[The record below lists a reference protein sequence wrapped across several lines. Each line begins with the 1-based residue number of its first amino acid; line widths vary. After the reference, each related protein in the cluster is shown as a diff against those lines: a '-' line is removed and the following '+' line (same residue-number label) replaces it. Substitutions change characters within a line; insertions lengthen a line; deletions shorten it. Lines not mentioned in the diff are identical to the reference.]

1 MSLAIITPVYNR
13 ANSIIPTL
21 LSVTSQQDKSII
33 EHIVV
38 SDGCEDYDE
47 LINTISSNSDQE
59 FCKLVR
65 LNANLGTGAAIN
77 AGVRASKAD
86 WIMTLD
92 SDDVL
97 TPHFV
102 KKFSKIIESDNLEFD
117 FYYLNVINSAGSISP
132 NPKPSNRLNYR
143 RYLIHLNQSISNN
156 HEKGLVARRKV
167 YEAVKLP
174 ENYAY
179 EDLFHLEIN
188 KRFRGKYVD
197 EISKNCSLELSD
209 RLSEASLKISSTK
222 DLKRIL
228 GQTLGF
234 LELLAK
240 HFFPIVLFSPK
251 YAVSLLRKLAKRT
264 FVILLYRVK
273 AKQ

>member
-21 LSVTSQQDKSII
+21 LSVTSQQDKLII

-38 SDGCEDYDE
+38 SDGCEDYEE
-47 LINTISSNSDQE
+47 LINTISSNTDQE

-97 TPHFV
+97 TPYFV
-102 KKFSKIIESDNLEFD
+102 KKISKIIESDILEFD
-117 FYYLNVINSAGSISP
+117 FYYLNVVNSAGSISP
-132 NPKPSNRLNYR
+132 NPKPCSRLNYR
-143 RYLIHLNQSISNN
+143 RYLIHLNQSISKN

-167 YEAVKLP
+167 YESVKLP

-188 KRFRGKYVD
+188 KRFRGKYID
-197 EISKNCSLELSD
+197 EVSKNCSIELLD
-209 RLSEASLKISSTK
+209 RLSEASLKITSTK

-228 GQTLGF
+228 GQTLGY
-234 LELLAK
+234 LDLLFR

-251 YAVSLLRKLAKRT
+251 YAVSLLQKTAKRIL
-264 FVILLYRVK
+264 VILLYRVK
-273 AKQ
+273 AK